1 MTGNTKRELSSF
13 SIKKEYSWTDLYGN
27 EYNYYKNPMKEAV
40 SFVLLQE
47 LCERLAF
54 YGLTPNLQTFL
65 KEYLGYNDSSANS
78 YISSFNSILYVTP
91 LISAVI
97 SDTLLGLYYTI
108 VVFSFVYMAGLALLT
123 VSSVKSISQP
133 WMVHVSLLF
142 LIASGAGGIKSCVN
156 VMGAQQFHPEHHKE
170 LITRFYTYFYAA
182 INLGSIVGGIV
193 TPILLEE
200 AGFTA
205 SFAFPLAFF
214 ILATTLFILGN
225 LMGRYVK
232 PKPQGSAVLE
242 ILKVVVYSVKKCS
255 LEKNK
260 VSHGGK
266 FEDSFID
273 DAKAVFMLLP
283 MFTLIIPFCM
293 AYNNMTTAFLTQ
305 AKKMDRNTFGWN
317 MPPAM
322 IQNVDPI
329 AVVLSSFIVD
339 TLLFPALRKHD
350 RMPEPLVRFCIG
362 SAFGA
367 VALACA
373 LVVEYQ
379 IMSREIFS
387 VSVWWQVPQFW
398 MIALGEIFLMSTS
411 YEVAFTYSPSS
422 LKAVASA
429 FNLCFFAIASA
440 LSAVLFSLCQSWL
453 PDFDPAQP
461 TVESYKNAHYDYYY
475 YFLIGLCSVG
485 SLGSLLALPYF
496 KKVKKNSA
504 ERQAELDRTKGSS
517 RPPSSSFAESSAAS
531 EGALRRRSIASMA

>member
-1 MTGNTKRELSSF
+1 MSSTTKSAVSTTSL
-13 SIKKEYSWTDLYGN
+13 KKEYSWTDLYGN
-27 EYNYYKNPMKEAV
+27 EYLYYKDPMREAV

-65 KEYLGYNDSSANS
+65 KEYLGYTDSTANS

-91 LISAVI
+91 LISAVL

-108 VVFSFVYMAGLALLT
+108 VIFSFVYMAGLALLT
-123 VSSVKSISQP
+123 VSSVKSISQA
-133 WMVHVSLLF
+133 WMVHLSLLV

-156 VMGAQQFHPEHHKE
+156 VMGAQQFHPEHHRE

-182 INLGSIVGGIV
+182 INLGSIIGGIV

-214 ILATTLFILGN
+214 ILATTLFIVGN
-225 LMGRYVK
+225 LMDRYVK
-232 PKPQGSAVLE
+232 PKPQGSAVLQ
-242 ILKVVVYSVKKCS
+242 ILKVVIYLVFRCS

-260 VSHGGK
+260 VSRGGK
-266 FEDSFID
+266 FEDNFID

-283 MFTLIIPFCM
+283 MFILIIPFCM

-305 AKKMDRNTFGWN
+305 AKKMNRDTFGWN

-329 AVVLSSFIVD
+329 AVVISSFVID
-339 TLLFPALRKHD
+339 SLLFPFLRKHKV
-350 RMPEPLVRFCIG
+350 MPEPLVRFSIG
-362 SAFGA
+362 SLFGA
-367 VALACA
+367 IALGCA
-373 LVVEYQ
+373 LVVEY
-379 IMSREIFS
+379 EIKSKPLFT
-387 VSVWWQVPQFW
+387 VSVWYQVPQFW

-411 YEVAFTYSPSS
+411 YEVAFTYSPVS

-453 PDFDPAQP
+453 PDFDATKP
-461 TVESYKNAHYDYYY
+461 TDGSHKDAHYDYYY
-475 YFLIGLCSVG
+475 YLLIGLCL
-485 SLGSLLALPYF
+485 LGSIAALLSVPYF
-496 KKVKKNSA
+496 NKVKKISA
-504 ERQAELDRTKGSS
+504 QRQTAVDRRS
-517 RPPSSSFAESSAAS
+517 RPSSSSSFGESVGAT
-531 EGALRRRSIASMA
+531 EGALRRRSVASMA